1 MLAPEYAN
9 MRERLQ
15 ASVALEIALL
25 VSLCSG
31 TKEVCDDASQCMGL
45 LCKEARMVDLDE
57 GGEVKSVTIACNLK
71 IYEELSADDSKFI
84 GRKAQQKR
92 IRKYLRMLPQH
103 TPGNMAA
110 WEEAWKRW
118 KQLTLLMSRL
128 SDDTADDMSMDTTNS
143 SLTNGSANSGSTLV
157 ASSNINSSSGGA
169 SNAASSNLKK
179 LPLPRGAA
187 NNSSSLD
194 KARANTASTLMNNT
208 TTKLQQHLDI
218 YEDKAIEWQNFT
230 GFLAALGGC
239 CLDDIDPGMW
249 AMEQQQPSRRV
260 SSPNQPIIMVDRFI
274 SEMIDMLVS
283 ENVYISEGIKDTLGN
298 DLSPALYV
306 ILFRHLEAYM
316 VKCFDTNGD
325 AIRSPQNKLFVE
337 QSVLVLR
344 LILDRL
350 VNPGDCLLN
359 IDFSTLIHQFAD
371 YLNRL
376 PNTYITL
383 RIKIKMC
390 LLIEA
395 VMQKKEHIV
404 IRDEM
409 RLRNKLLE
417 ICVEWTS
424 DFALVSIVC
433 VSLGMLA
440 SLMPCLAA

>member
-1 MLAPEYAN
+1 

-31 TKEVCDDASQCMGL
+31 NKDICDDASQCIGL

-118 KQLTLLMSRL
+118 KQLTLLMSRI
-128 SDDTADDMSMDTTNS
+128 SDDSIDDASIDTANS
-143 SLTNGSANSGSTLV
+143 SLNNGTINTSSTLV
-157 ASSNINSSSGGA
+157 SPSSNSVASSVNS
-169 SNAASSNLKK
+169 NSNLKK
-179 LPLPRGAA
+179 LPLPRGAVS
-187 NNSSSLD
+187 NSNIE
-194 KARANTASTLMNNT
+194 KTRNVNTSSTLMTNA
-208 TTKLQQHLDI
+208 TKLQQNLDM

-239 CLDDIDPGMW
+239 CLDEIDPGIW
-249 AMEQQQPSRRV
+249 AMEQQQQTRRV
-260 SSPNQPIIMVDRFI
+260 SSPNQSIIMVDRFI
-274 SEMIDMLVS
+274 SEMTDMLVS

-306 ILFRHLEAYM
+306 ILFRHLETYM
-316 VKCFDTNGD
+316 VKCFDANGD

-350 VNPGDCLLN
+350 VNPGDCLLS
-359 IDFSTLIHQFAD
+359 IDFSALMHQFAD

-376 PNTYITL
+376 PNTYIAL
-383 RIKIKMC
+383 RIKIKVC
-390 LLIEA
+390 LLIET

-424 DFALVSIVC
+424 DFALVSI
-433 VSLGMLA
+433 
-440 SLMPCLAA
+440 

>member
-1 MLAPEYAN
+1 V
-9 MRERLQ
+9 RERLQ

-31 TKEVCDDASQCMGL
+31 NKDVCDDASQCIGL
-45 LCKEARMVDLDE
+45 LCKEARMADLDE

-118 KQLTLLMSRL
+118 KQLTLLMNRI
-128 SDDTADDMSMDTTNS
+128 SDDLTDDASIDTTNS
-143 SLTNGSANSGSTLV
+143 SLNNGTTNNASTLV
-157 ASSNINSSSGGA
+157 SSSSNSIALTANS
-169 SNAASSNLKK
+169 NSNLKK
-179 LPLPRGAA
+179 LPLPRGVA
-187 NNSSSLD
+187 NSNNVEKTRNL
-194 KARANTASTLMNNT
+194 NTSSTLMTNT
-208 TTKLQQHLDI
+208 TKSQQNLDT

-239 CLDDIDPGMW
+239 CLDEIDPGIW
-249 AMEQQQPSRRV
+249 AMEQQQEARRI

-274 SEMIDMLVS
+274 GEMSDMLVS

-325 AIRSPQNKLFVE
+325 AIRSPQNKMFVE

-359 IDFSTLIHQFAD
+359 IDFSTLIHRFAD

-404 IRDEM
+404 VRDEM

-424 DFALVSIVC
+424 DFALVS
-433 VSLGMLA
+433 M
-440 SLMPCLAA
+440 

>member
-1 MLAPEYAN
+1 

-31 TKEVCDDASQCMGL
+31 NKDVCDDATRCIGL
-45 LCKEARMVDLDE
+45 LCKEAHMVDIDE
-57 GGEVKSVTIACNLK
+57 GGEVKSATMACNLK
-71 IYEELSADDSKFI
+71 IYEDLSADDSKFI

-92 IRKYLRMLPQH
+92 IRKYLRMIPQH
-103 TPGNMAA
+103 TPSNMAA
-110 WEEAWKRW
+110 WEEVWKRW
-118 KQLTLLMSRL
+118 KKLTLFMNRL
-128 SDDTADDMSMDTTNS
+128 TVEDFNDNASIETNNS
-143 SLTNGSANSGSTLV
+143 SQNNGSINSATSTMV
-157 ASSNINSSSGGA
+157 SPSSNSASSTSS
-169 SNAASSNLKK
+169 NSNLKK
-179 LPLPRGAA
+179 LPLPRSVVS
-187 NNSSSLD
+187 NSNSNSME
-194 KARANTASTLMNNT
+194 KTRNVNSPSGMMGNNT
-208 TTKLQQHLDI
+208 KSQQSMDS

-239 CLDDIDPGMW
+239 CLDEVDPGMW
-249 AMEQQQPSRRV
+249 AIEQQQQQQQNRRV
-260 SSPNQPIIMVDRFI
+260 SSPNQPMVMVDRFV
-274 SEMIDMLVS
+274 SDMTDMLMS
-283 ENVYISEGIKDTLGN
+283 ENLYISEGIKDTLGN

-306 ILFRHLEAYM
+306 IFFRHLERYM
-316 VKCFDTNGD
+316 VKCFDSNGD

-350 VNPGDCLLN
+350 VDPGDCLLN
-359 IDFSTLIHQFAD
+359 IDFSGLIHQFAS
-371 YLNRL
+371 YLNGL

-390 LLIEA
+390 LLIES

-404 IRDEM
+404 VRDEM

-424 DFALVSIVC
+424 DFALVSV
-433 VSLGMLA
+433 
-440 SLMPCLAA
+440 